1 MNWPQFAHRYHRKMT
16 ITGES
21 AAPGSVEA
29 GAAATWSRIQC
40 PQLPDGILSEAAW
53 LCGRCNSTRR
63 LRGDSNETCLCH
75 WCCSGPGKWRNG
87 DATFRTD
94 IEAQRSKSCW
104 GPELLFG
111 SRMLP
116 AWMCSIWATK
126 ICDVMIYELL
136 DSWRFLD
143 ATEKILDLLN
153 MGCLIFS
160 YAVINP
166 PLEEIHGESCPRQIQ
181 GKETLG
187 NRFGHMILKK
197 IKRSRWAVAN
207 GKRVIYVSFE
217 QLISG
222 STAVGI
228 VLICSK
234 GCVWKCCVP
243 HCTQW
248 FCWSLSLLN
257 GYFIGN
263 IPYFQTNPKGSPA
276 QVSPFQ

>member
-1 MNWPQFAHRYHRKMT
+1 MRA
-16 ITGES
+16 
-21 AAPGSVEA
+21 
-29 GAAATWSRIQC
+29 
-40 PQLPDGILSEAAW
+40 ILSEAAW
-53 LCGRCNSTRR
+53 LCGCLDSTRR

-75 WCCSGPGKWRNG
+75 WCCSGPGKWRNS

-116 AWMCSIWATK
+116 AWLCSIWATK

-143 ATEKILDLLN
+143 ATEKLLDLLN
-153 MGCLIFS
+153 MGCLIF
-160 YAVINP
+160 
-166 PLEEIHGESCPRQIQ
+166 LWLIHQRKSVGNHAPGKSK

-207 GKRVIYVSFE
+207 GKRVSYVSFE
-217 QLISG
+217 HLKWIHRCWDSFNLFKREPCSSLTLPIFFIRFQSG
-222 STAVGI
+222 AGTA
-228 VLICSK
+228 S
-234 GCVWKCCVP
+234 GCP
-243 HCTQW
+243 
-248 FCWSLSLLN
+248 
-257 GYFIGN
+257 
-263 IPYFQTNPKGSPA
+263 
-276 QVSPFQ
+276 